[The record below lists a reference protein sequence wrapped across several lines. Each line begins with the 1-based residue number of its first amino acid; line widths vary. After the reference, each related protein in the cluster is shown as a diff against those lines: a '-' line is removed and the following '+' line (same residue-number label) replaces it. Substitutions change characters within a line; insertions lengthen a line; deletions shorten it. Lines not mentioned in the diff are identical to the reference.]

1 MSQKGAY
8 MKYIQNH
15 KILEEK
21 LREFDMEEMF
31 IHTTKSSFTL
41 QLYEPDEVILHEGI
55 ELQLMLD

>member
-1 MSQKGAY
+1 